1 MGERWISS
9 ERRLGKHT
17 VDGYLGRLLVVDL
30 TAGRVAEEE
39 LNSEYARRFIGGSGL
54 AARYTY
60 DMIDADTDP
69 LGPENPL
76 IFMTGPLVGTQAPS
90 CSRYVICARSPHT
103 GLWGESNVGGFMG
116 PQLRFAGYDGIVIK
130 GRADEPVYLFV
141 HDGEAELRDASQ
153 LWGLDTYRTQQAI
166 RDELGERS
174 VRTAC
179 IGPGGENLVK
189 YAAVISDQ
197 GRAAGRSGMGAVMG
211 SKKLKAVV
219 CRGKG
224 SVPLADKGAF
234 ETTAGEILA
243 LLKDDVSTQ
252 VLNQTG
258 TSGSA
263 NMLSLSGNMPNRY
276 FMAGEFDEV
285 DNISGSTM
293 AETIQVGTSGCFGC
307 VVQCGRQVQITEG
320 PYQLEE
326 TDGPEYETVSALGSL
341 LLIDDLKAVSYLN
354 YLCNAL
360 GLDTVSM
367 GVTLGL
373 AHYLYDEGILS
384 SRDTD
389 GLVLRWGDAEP
400 VMRLIEM
407 TGRREGFGDLLAE
420 GNLSLARR
428 FGVEDLA
435 AQVHGLEI
443 AMHDPRASA
452 GVTLSYLTSPR
463 GACHNKSD
471 AYWLDMGRSLEDLGI
486 GFTDRFEEEG
496 KAALMVRHQ
505 DWRSAGDTLV
515 SCLLVYPPS
524 EALVAMLAAATGWG
538 FTISDLLQV
547 GERIL
552 NLKRALNIRWDW
564 NPEHE
569 KLPSLFMQPLTEG
582 GTAGYVPDVEKL
594 LTDYYQA
601 RAWDRKTGKP
611 TREKLLELGLDE
623 VAADLY

>member
-1 MGERWISS
+1 M
-9 ERRLGKHT
+9 
-17 VDGYLGRLLVVDL
+17 DGYLGRLLVVDL

-524 EALVAMLAAATGWG
+524 EALVAMLAAATGCR

-623 VAADLY
+623 VAALLH

>member
-1 MGERWISS
+1 M
-9 ERRLGKHT
+9 
-17 VDGYLGRLLVVDL
+17 DGYLGRLLVVDL
-30 TAGRVAEEE
+30 TAGRVTEEE

-54 AARYTY
+54 AARYIC
-60 DMIDADTDP
+60 DMTDADTDS

-76 IFMTGPLVGTQAPS
+76 VFMTGPLVGTQAPS

-116 PQLRFAGYDGIVIK
+116 PQLRFAGYDGIIIN
-130 GRADEPVYLFV
+130 GRADEPAYLFV
-141 HDGEAELRDASQ
+141 HDGKAELRDASQ

-166 RDELGERS
+166 RDELGDRS
-174 VRTAC
+174 VRSAC

-189 YAAVISDQ
+189 YAAVISDH

-263 NMLSLSGNMPNRY
+263 NMLSLLGNMPNRY
-276 FMAGEFDEV
+276 FMVGEFDEV

-307 VVQCGRQVQITEG
+307 VAQCGRQVQITEG

-326 TDGPEYETVSALGSL
+326 TDGPEYETVAALGSL

-354 YLCNAL
+354 HLCNGL

-373 AHYLYDEGILS
+373 AHHLYDEGILS
-384 SRDTD
+384 RRDTD
-389 GLVLRWGDAEP
+389 GIVLRWGDAEP

-486 GFTDRFEEEG
+486 DFMDRFEEQG
-496 KAALMVRHQ
+496 KAAMMVRHQ
-505 DWRSAGDTLV
+505 DWRSAGDALV

-524 EALVAMLAAATGWG
+524 DALVAMLAAATGWE
-538 FTISDLLQV
+538 FTILDLLQV

-552 NLKRALNIRWDW
+552 NLKRVLNLRWGW
-564 NPEHE
+564 NPKHE

-623 VAADLY
+623 VAALLH